1 MTQPSG
7 EKFKNI
13 IFNSIEIIWGY
24 KPTTVSLISST
35 KIIFTIS
42 LPNIIRND
50 KVE

>member
-24 KPTTVSLISST
+24 KHIKVSLISF
-35 KIIFTIS
+35 KNHFTIS